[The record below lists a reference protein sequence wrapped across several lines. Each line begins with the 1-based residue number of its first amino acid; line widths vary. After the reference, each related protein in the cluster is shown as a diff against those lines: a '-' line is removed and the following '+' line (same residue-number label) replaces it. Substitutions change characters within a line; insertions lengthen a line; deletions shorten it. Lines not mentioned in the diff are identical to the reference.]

1 MRKASDVIDK
11 VVNFSMKGV
20 RARSASAPIMEI
32 VTGIAIACIIYYA
45 GNKSLDGSMTV
56 GSFMAFTTA
65 AGLLY
70 DPLKAVANLQAM
82 LQEGIAASQRLF
94 PILDNEPRIKDKKTL
109 KKLEKISGSLS
120 FEKRI
125 FFLFK

>member
-1 MRKASDVIDK
+1 MHVRKASEVIDK

-32 VTGIAIACIIYYA
+32 VTGVAIACIIYYA
-45 GNKSLDGSMTV
+45 GNKSLDGLMTV

-82 LQEGIAASQRLF
+82 LQRELLLHRDYFQF
-94 PILDNEPRIKDKKTL
+94 
-109 KKLEKISGSLS
+109 
-120 FEKRI
+120 
-125 FFLFK
+125 